1 MYKIFL
7 TLCIGASLLAC
18 SSHLQVYSNRI
29 ALGNSIAG
37 NRSTDSI
44 ITPYRDSMNLSM
56 GKNIAFSENDFI
68 VERPSSNLMN
78 WVADAIFIQQTQ
90 TIKIN
95 TPIICLLNTGGIRSS
110 LGKGNLTVGDF
121 FKLMPFDNTLVWVEM
136 PIETLSEI
144 GAFITKTGGEPLSN
158 CTVQNGKLQLNSMPE
173 GASHF
178 IIITSDYLAYG
189 GDKMDFFKRGKI
201 INETG
206 KLMRDVLIEHAKQQ
220 STLISTNEIRVIK

>member
-1 MYKIFL
+1 M
-7 TLCIGASLLAC
+7 AC
-18 SSHLQVYSNRI
+18 SSHLQVFSNRI

-37 NRSTDSI
+37 NKETDSI
-44 ITPYRDSMNLSM
+44 IKPYRDSMNRSM
-56 GKNIAFSENDFI
+56 NKVIAFSETDFI

-90 TIKIN
+90 TIKTK
-95 TPIICLLNTGGIRSS
+95 TPIICLFNTGGIRSS
-110 LGKGNLTVGDF
+110 LGKGNLTIGDF

-136 PIETLSEI
+136 PIETLAEV
-144 GAFITKTGGEPLSN
+144 GVFVTKTGGEPLSN
-158 CTVQNGKLQLNSMPE
+158 CTVQNGKIVLNSMPE
-173 GASHF
+173 GCTHF

-189 GDKMDFFKRGKI
+189 GDKMDFFKKGKI

-220 STLISTNEIRVIK
+220 STLISTNEIRVFK

>member
-44 ITPYRDSMNLSM
+44 IKPFRDSMNRSM
-56 GKNIAFSENDFI
+56 NKVIAFSENDFI
-68 VERPSSNLMN
+68 LERPSSNLMN
-78 WVADAIFIQQTQ
+78 WVADAVFIQQTQ

-121 FKLMPFDNTLVWVEM
+121 YKLMPFDNTLVWVEM

-144 GAFITKTGGEPLSN
+144 GAFITKTGGEPISN

-189 GDKMDFFKRGKI
+189 GDKMDFFKKGKI

-220 STLISTNEIRVIK
+220 ATLISNNEIRVIK

>member
-1 MYKIFL
+1 M
-7 TLCIGASLLAC
+7 
-18 SSHLQVYSNRI
+18 
-29 ALGNSIAG
+29 
-37 NRSTDSI
+37 NRS
-44 ITPYRDSMNLSM
+44 MN
-56 GKNIAFSENDFI
+56 KVIAFSENDFI
-68 VERPSSNLMN
+68 VERPSSNLIN
-78 WVADAIFIQQTQ
+78 WVADAVFIQQTQ

-95 TPIICLLNTGGIRSS
+95 RPIICLLNTGGIRSS

-121 FKLMPFDNTLVWVEM
+121 YKLMPFDNTLVWVEM

-144 GAFITKTGGEPLSN
+144 GAFITKTGGEPISN

-189 GDKMDFFKRGKI
+189 GDKMDFFKKGKI

-220 STLISTNEIRVIK
+220 ATLISNNEIRVIK

>member
-37 NRSTDSI
+37 NKSTDSI
-44 ITPYRDSMNLSM
+44 ITPYRDSMNRSM
-56 GKNIAFSENDFI
+56 NKVIAFSENDFI

-136 PIETLSEI
+136 PFETLSEI
-144 GAFITKTGGEPLSN
+144 GAFITKTGGEPISN
-158 CTVQNGKLQLNSMPE
+158 CTVQNGKIQLNSMPE

-189 GDKMDFFKRGKI
+189 GDKMDFFKKGKI

-220 STLISTNEIRVIK
+220 STLISTNEIRVFK

>member
-29 ALGNSIAG
+29 TLGNSIDG
-37 NRSTDSI
+37 NKETDSI
-44 ITPYRDSMNLSM
+44 IKPYRDSMNRSM
-56 GKNIAFSENDFI
+56 NKVIAFSENDFI

-95 TPIICLLNTGGIRSS
+95 RPIICLLNTGGNRSS

-144 GAFITKTGGEPLSN
+144 GAFITKTGGEPISN
-158 CTVQNGKLQLNSMPE
+158 CTVQNGKIQLNSMTE

-189 GDKMDFFKRGKI
+189 GDKMDFFKKGKI

>member
-44 ITPYRDSMNLSM
+44 IKPFRDSMNRSM
-56 GKNIAFSENDFI
+56 NKVIAFSENDFI
-68 VERPSSNLMN
+68 LERPSSNLMN
-78 WVADAIFIQQTQ
+78 WVADAVFIQQTQ

-121 FKLMPFDNTLVWVEM
+121 YKLMPFDNTLVWVEM

-144 GAFITKTGGEPLSN
+144 GAFITKTGGEPISN
-158 CTVQNGKLQLNSMPE
+158 CTIQNGKIQLNSMPE

-189 GDKMDFFKRGKI
+189 GDKMDFFKKGKI

-206 KLMRDVLIEHAKQQ
+206 KLMRDVLVEHAKQQ
-220 STLISTNEIRVIK
+220 STLISTNEIRIFK

>member
-18 SSHLQVYSNRI
+18 SSHLQVSSNRI
-29 ALGNSIAG
+29 AIGNSIAG

-44 ITPYRDSMNLSM
+44 IKPYRDSMNLSM
-56 GKNIAFSENDFI
+56 GKIIALSENDFI

-90 TIKIN
+90 TIKTK
-95 TPIICLLNTGGIRSS
+95 TPMICLLNTGGIRSS
-110 LGKGNLTVGDF
+110 LGKGNLTIGDF

-136 PIETLSEI
+136 PIETLSEV
-144 GAFITKTGGEPLSN
+144 GAFVTKTGGEPLSN

-173 GASHF
+173 GTTHF

-189 GDKMDFFKRGKI
+189 GDKMDFFKKGKI

-220 STLISTNEIRVIK
+220 STLISTNEIRVFK

>member
-7 TLCIGASLLAC
+7 TLCIGASLMAC
-18 SSHLQVYSNRI
+18 SSHLQVFSNRI

-37 NRSTDSI
+37 NKETDSI
-44 ITPYRDSMNLSM
+44 IKPYRDSMNRSM
-56 GKNIAFSENDFI
+56 NKVIAFSETDFI

-90 TIKIN
+90 TIKTK
-95 TPIICLLNTGGIRSS
+95 TPIICLFNTGGIRSS
-110 LGKGNLTVGDF
+110 LGKGNLTIGDF

-136 PIETLSEI
+136 PIETLAEV
-144 GAFITKTGGEPLSN
+144 GVFVTKTGGEPLSN
-158 CTVQNGKLQLNSMPE
+158 CTVQNGKIVLNSMPE
-173 GASHF
+173 GCTHF

-189 GDKMDFFKRGKI
+189 GDKMDFFKKGKI

-220 STLISTNEIRVIK
+220 STLISTNEIRVFK